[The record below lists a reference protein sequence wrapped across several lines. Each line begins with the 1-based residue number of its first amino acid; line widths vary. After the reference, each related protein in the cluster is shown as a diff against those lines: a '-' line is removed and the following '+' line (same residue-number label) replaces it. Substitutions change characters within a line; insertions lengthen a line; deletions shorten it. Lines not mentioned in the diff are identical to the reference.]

1 MKIIKCVSSII
12 DVTKIYLMLLLLSFF
27 SLLIFTGCEKAEM
40 VQEEVEEDGSVQIG
54 ICFDSYLIERWERDR
69 DVFVSTA
76 KEMGAVVN
84 VQNANGD
91 PEEQIKKIQY
101 FIDKKMDVI
110 VIIGVDCDGL
120 SDIVQKA
127 KNQGIKVIAYDRMI
141 NNANVDLYISFDN
154 EAVGTLMG
162 EELVKNP
169 LENGKVLMI
178 SGPDSDTNV
187 THVNEGFQSVMKE
200 NQIEIVDMIQCE
212 GWRPEYAS
220 EYINEHG
227 DLLNE
232 IDAVMCGND
241 SIATQVVYALSEKR
255 KAGKILVTGQDAE
268 LVACQRIVEGTQLMT
283 VYKPVEKEAKK
294 AAECAILLAK
304 GEDIPDSMDIL
315 SNGKYEVPSIILTP
329 ISVVKDNMDE
339 TIVESGF
346 HLAEEIYLNVSR

>member
-1 MKIIKCVSSII
+1 MKKIKCVSSII
-12 DVTKIYLMLLLLSFF
+12 KVHLLFLFVSLFSVALLM
-27 SLLIFTGCEKAEM
+27 GCSSAEE
-40 VQEEVEEDGSVQIG
+40 VQEVTEEEDGGVEIG

-76 KEMGAVVN
+76 KEMGANVN

-110 VIIGVDCDGL
+110 IIIGIDCDGL

-127 KNQGIKVIAYDRMI
+127 KSQGIKVIAYDRMI
-141 NNANVDLYISFDN
+141 NNANVDLYISFNN
-154 EAVGTLMG
+154 EEVGTLMG
-162 EELVKNP
+162 KELVKNN
-169 LENGKVLMI
+169 LEKQKILMI

-187 THVNEGFQSVMKE
+187 TFVNKGFLDVMKE
-200 NQIEIVDMIQCE
+200 NDIEIVDTIQCE

-220 EYINEHG
+220 EYINTHG
-227 DLLNE
+227 E
-232 IDAVMCGND
+232 ILDEVDAIMCGND
-241 SIATQVVYALSEKR
+241 SIATEVIYALSEKR

-304 GEDIPDSMDIL
+304 GEEIADPL
-315 SNGKYEVPSIILTP
+315 ELVNNGKYEIPSIILTP
-329 ISVVKDNMDE
+329 VSVTKENMDE

-346 HLAEEIYLNVSR
+346 HLPEEIYLNVSR